1 MKKPVKKAAPAKKPL
16 PKKISKPASKGRWT
30 IMAIINIIAFIAVLV
45 VNYLAVSLPLGGM
58 ST

>member
-1 MKKPVKKAAPAKKPL
+1 MKTPVKKAATTKVA
-16 PKKISKPASKGRWT
+16 KPASNRRWT

-58 ST
+58 TT